1 MKKVMCMIALAA
13 ICFVTASAATV
24 KPVTDTVKVK
34 TKMKHHNM
42 KMKAK
47 SPHAKVKTKVK
58 DTTKR

>member
-34 TKMKHHNM
+34 TKMNHLNL
-42 KMKAK
+42 KMKA
-47 SPHAKVKTKVK
+47 
-58 DTTKR
+58 